1 MMALQSPQVITPTG
15 GAVPTDYASLIAA
28 ASPEVLVV
36 LAVLVLLSILSWT
49 IMILKGREFQK
60 VRRASKAFIHEFE
73 RITRLEQAIA
83 LAKRTPNSPHT
94 RIFMRA
100 LRFVPGLKLASAD
113 PLGAALGQD
122 KSGAVR
128 VEGQAPL
135 SESQVEALRYVLDS
149 ETMSERDQLGKF
161 IAWLATVGSAS
172 PLIGLLGTVLGV
184 INAFLNMDQGGGANI
199 ADVAPGVAQAL
210 IATAMALA
218 TAIPAVF
225 GYNHFANQLNEV
237 ESELEGFGSEVI
249 ALLVK
254 EGKI

>member
-1 MMALQSPQVITPTG
+1 MA
-15 GAVPTDYASLIAA
+15 TDYAGLIRL

-36 LAVLVLLSILSWT
+36 LAILAVLSVLSWS
-49 IMILKGREFQK
+49 IMFLKWREFRK
-60 VRRASKAFIHEFE
+60 VRAASKAFIHEFE
-73 RITRLEQAIA
+73 RINRLDHAIS

-100 LRFVPGLKLASAD
+100 LRFVPGLKLSSAD

-122 KSGAVR
+122 RGSEVK
-128 VEGQAPL
+128 VEGQSTL

-161 IAWLATVGSAS
+161 IAWLATIGSAS
-172 PLIGLLGTVLGV
+172 PLIGLFGTVLGV
-184 INAFLNMDQGGGANI
+184 INAFLKISDASGGSSSLSA
-199 ADVAPGVAQAL
+199 VAPGVAQAL
-210 IATAMALA
+210 IATALALA

-237 ESELEGFGSEVI
+237 EGELEGFGSEVI

-254 EGKI
+254 EGRI